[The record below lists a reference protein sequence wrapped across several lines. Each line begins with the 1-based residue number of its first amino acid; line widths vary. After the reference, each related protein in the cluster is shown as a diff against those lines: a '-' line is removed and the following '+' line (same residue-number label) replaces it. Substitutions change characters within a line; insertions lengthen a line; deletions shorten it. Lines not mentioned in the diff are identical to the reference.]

1 MKVSFTKMHGIG
13 NDYIYVNC
21 MQEELPN
28 PGAISIAM
36 SPRHFAVGADGLV
49 MICSSTVADA
59 KMRMF
64 NADGSEGK
72 MCGNAIRCVGKY
84 LYDNGIVQKERLS
97 IETLS
102 GIKYLRLN
110 VENGKVQTVEVDM
123 GKASLSCHAIPVIYH
138 DDRMINV
145 PVEVAGKNYHL
156 TAVSMGNPHA
166 VTFMNEID
174 SLDLEKMGPDFE
186 NHFIFPD
193 RVNTEFVRVIDER
206 TLQMRV
212 WERGSGET
220 FACGTGACA
229 TVVAAV
235 VNGICKVNE
244 PITVRLRGGELKIV
258 CDENMRVF
266 MTGRAEKVYE
276 GVYEYEDQNQ

>member
-1 MKVSFTKMHGIG
+1 MKISFTKMHGIG

-21 MQEELPN
+21 MDEELADPN
-28 PGAISIAM
+28 RVSYVM
-36 SPRHFAVGADGLV
+36 SARRFSVGADGLV
-49 MICSSTVADA
+49 MICASQVADA

-72 MCGNAIRCVGKY
+72 MCGNAIRCVGKF
-84 LYDNGIVQKERLS
+84 LYDNGIVVKNQLS

-102 GIKYLRLN
+102 GIKYLNLN
-110 VENGKVQTVEVDM
+110 VENGKVASVEVDM
-123 GKASLSCHAIPVIYH
+123 GKAILTPCDIPVSF
-138 DDRMINV
+138 DGERMINA
-145 PVEVAGKNYHL
+145 PVEVNGKTYGL

-166 VTFMNEID
+166 VTFMDEID
-174 SLDLEKMGPDFE
+174 SLDLERMGPHFE
-186 NHFIFPD
+186 NHPIFPD
-193 RVNTEFVRVIDER
+193 RVNTEFVRVIDNQ

-235 VNGICKVNE
+235 LNGICKTDT
-244 PITVRLRGGELKIV
+244 PITVQLRGGNLKIV
-258 CDENMRVF
+258 CDKDMRVF
-266 MTGRAEKVYE
+266 MTGPAEKAYE
-276 GVYEYEDQNQ
+276 GVFEYED